1 MALGLEQMVN
11 VRQEEEPGFSSRKG
25 VTYKER
31 MPGNPE
37 ASGRTGGYWVVASKK
52 KKSRD
57 MGQEAFAFK
66 DLSEKPKEGW
76 EQWE

>member
-1 MALGLEQMVN
+1 MALGSEQTVN
-11 VRQEEEPGFSSRKG
+11 VWQELEPGFSSHKG

-31 MPGNPE
+31 MPGNPK
-37 ASGRTGGYWVVASKK
+37 ALGRTGGYWVSRK

-66 DLSEKPKEGW
+66 HLSEKPKEGW